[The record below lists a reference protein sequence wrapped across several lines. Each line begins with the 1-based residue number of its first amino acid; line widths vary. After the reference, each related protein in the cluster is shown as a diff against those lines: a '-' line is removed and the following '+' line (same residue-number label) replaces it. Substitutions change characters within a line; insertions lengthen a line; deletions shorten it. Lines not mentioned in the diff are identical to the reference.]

1 MENTHIKQMM
11 LDSRREYENRM
22 GYDISDDSR
31 LQHYVQDR
39 TALANAWRPYTSYRE
54 IGEVFGKDHSTI
66 VHYCK
71 EHEPMMF
78 TYPSYVSKFGDAVD
92 VTQRVAQRIAVHPK
106 MKHGKSRNLH
116 SELKVIKNTIKN
128 LRQFEKKIEL
138 MLAGDESSS

>member
-1 MENTHIKQMM
+1 MSQHIKAMM
-11 LDSRREYENRM
+11 LEARREYEHRV
-22 GYDISDDSR
+22 GYDIEDDSR

-66 VHYCK
+66 IHYCK
-71 EHEPMMF
+71 EHEPMLNA
-78 TYPSYVSKFGDAVD
+78 YASYVAKFDDAVQL
-92 VTQRVAQRIAVHPK
+92 TQLVAQRLAVHPK
-106 MKHGKSRNLH
+106 MKFGKTRNLH

-138 MLAGDESSS
+138 MLASNGTSS